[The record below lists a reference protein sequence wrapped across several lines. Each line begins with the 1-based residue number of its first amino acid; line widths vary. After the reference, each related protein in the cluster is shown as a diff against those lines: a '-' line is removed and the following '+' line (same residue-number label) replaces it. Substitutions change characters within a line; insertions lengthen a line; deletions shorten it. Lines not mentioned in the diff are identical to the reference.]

1 MSLSR
6 SSSQPA
12 HSRKRADAV
21 TNSNSF
27 QAGVVAPTGISEA
40 PEALLFA
47 FHGDRLLVGHSSTVS
62 VPNLKTLGELG
73 LSHGNLHYLGALG
86 EQPCYAVDLEEDQP
100 LPDGMALSGL
110 RRLFGAISEELFQIG
125 GRAFQILNWDRTHR
139 FCGRCGT
146 ATEYHE
152 TDRAR
157 DCPQCGLLS
166 FPRLSPAVITLIQK
180 GHEFLLARNA
190 RFPGKR
196 YSIIAGFVEPGETL
210 EEAVHREIKE
220 EVGSDV
226 KDVRYFG
233 SQPWPF
239 PHSLMVGF
247 TAHHAGGEIE
257 VDGEEIVDAGWYSA
271 DNLPELPD
279 SISISRHIIDW
290 FLEQQR

>member
-1 MSLSR
+1 MT
-6 SSSQPA
+6 SSTHFHA
-12 HSRKRADAV
+12 
-21 TNSNSF
+21 
-27 QAGVVAPTGISEA
+27 GISA
-40 PEALLFA
+40 PHEGAGKSLFFA
-47 FHGDRLLVGHSSTVS
+47 FQDDRLLIHQNPDVS
-62 VPNLKTLGELG
+62 LPERGSFDELG
-73 LSHGNLHYLGALG
+73 LARGSLHFLGSLG
-86 EQPCYAVDLEEDQP
+86 EQPCFAVDLEEDQP

-110 RRLFGAISEELFQIG
+110 RRLFGAISEELFQIS
-125 GRAFQILNWDRTHR
+125 GRAFQVLNWDRTHR

-146 ATEYHE
+146 ATDYHE

-157 DCPQCGLLS
+157 ECPQCGLLS
-166 FPRLSPAVITLIQK
+166 FPSVSPAVITLIQK

-220 EVGSDV
+220 EVGIDV
-226 KDVRYFG
+226 CDVRYFG

-247 TAHHAGGEIE
+247 TAHHAGGEIQ

-271 DNLPELPD
+271 HNLPELPD
-279 SISISRHIIDW
+279 GISISRHLIDW
-290 FLEQQR
+290 FLEQQA

>member
-1 MSLSR
+1 MTH
-6 SSSQPA
+6 SS
-12 HSRKRADAV
+12 
-21 TNSNSF
+21 NF
-27 QAGVVAPTGISEA
+27 QAGVAAPTEIPETT
-40 PEALLFA
+40 EALLFA
-47 FHGDRLLVGHSSTVS
+47 FHGDRLLVGQNSTVS
-62 VPNLKTLGELG
+62 VPNLKTLGELS
-73 LSHGNLHYLGALG
+73 LSHGSLHYLGALG
-86 EQPCYAVDLEEDQP
+86 EQPCYTVDLEEDQP

-139 FCGRCGT
+139 FCGRCGA

-157 DCPQCGLLS
+157 ECPQCGLLS
-166 FPRLSPAVITLIQK
+166 FPRVSPAVITLIQK
-180 GHEFLLARNA
+180 RHEFLLARNA

-220 EVGSDV
+220 EVGIDV

-247 TAHHAGGEIE
+247 TAHHAGGEIQ

-271 DNLPELPD
+271 DNLPDLPD
-279 SISISRHIIDW
+279 GISISRHIIDW
-290 FLEQQR
+290 FLEQQA